1 MKFSLLSA
9 AALLLLFGAGEA
21 QAWCLWGAV
30 KGTRLA
36 YIGNGHGVPHGA
48 TTAKGRTNLNT
59 QGDQKALFFG
69 YVGNEIKIFRDG
81 RKVAHC
87 GNYKLEPKHGGGY
100 TTRNAIDGSVTYQP
114 GWLLLQSPLVTR
126 IYACQPHGLGHFRM
140 AGGQGARWS
149 TGKVPV
155 VNEVRAYESTW
166 VDWEATGYGV
176 LVGGNQNFVSLI
188 EMDDLWPC
196 EMIADFATPAA
207 ALAMRSDD
215 DYKHVRVRWSGEW
228 PCNYSAGDSPIEET
242 GLLFTVRG
250 ESVPPQGGSISGVGR
265 HHTGKTAQIF
275 ARANEGFEFDR
286 WEGGYSSNPAAFGVL
301 VDGDISL
308 VARFK
313 AKMIPITLTVRA
325 AGSANN
331 KAWAEGAIF
340 ANGREM
346 GRRRVSS
353 GRGQGPASEVL
364 KVMVPYN
371 AKVWFDGKG
380 GAESVAGDG
389 PEEDKPAPIYE
400 ASGGGKSSSGEGS
413 ANETRLGEATA
424 KEPVN
429 MGSWSVRAGN

>member
-1 MKFSLLSA
+1 MLWASLMAIILSTSHQ
-9 AALLLLFGAGEA
+9 A

-30 KGTRLA
+30 QGTRLA
-36 YIGNGHGVPHGA
+36 YIGNGLGVPNGA

-59 QGDQKALFFG
+59 QSDKKAIFFG

-81 RKVAHC
+81 RRVAHC
-87 GNYKLEPKHGGGY
+87 GDYKLEPKHGGGY

-149 TGKVPV
+149 TGAVPV
-155 VNEVRAYESTW
+155 VNEVRAYESTF

-188 EMDDLWPC
+188 EMDELWPC
-196 EMIADFATPAA
+196 EMIADFATAGGGM
-207 ALAMRSDD
+207 ALKSAD
-215 DYKHVRVRWSGEW
+215 DYKHVQIRWDGKW

-250 ESVPPQGGSISGVGR
+250 ESIPPEAGSISGVGR
-265 HHTGKTAQIF
+265 YHNGRTAQIF
-275 ARANEGFEFDR
+275 ARPNEGYEFDR
-286 WEGGYSSNPAAFGVL
+286 WEGGFSSNPAAFGLAVL
-301 VDGDISL
+301 EDTSL

-313 AKMIPITLTVRA
+313 AKTVPVSLVVRA
-325 AGSANN
+325 VGSNN
-331 KAWAEGAIF
+331 HKGWAEGAIY

-346 GRRRVSS
+346 GRKRVAS
-353 GRGQGPASEVL
+353 GRGQGAVSEELRVS
-364 KVMVPYN
+364 VPYN

-380 GAESVAGDG
+380 GAERTGGVGEEEE
-389 PEEDKPAPIYE
+389 PEAPRYE
-400 ASGGGKSSSGEGS
+400 ASGGGKNFSGEGGTS
-413 ANETRLGEATA
+413 ESRLGEAVA
-424 KEPVN
+424 KEPVS
-429 MGSWSVRAGN
+429 MGTWSVRAAN